1 MWRIPEKTVTENDAD
16 TPETALYRVKAT
28 VTDTE
33 GHNVDAGEQFNHMLV
48 TGPDEESAREH
59 FREHCADHEFAV
71 DSSLDVERM
80 AVDSFAELEAW
91 LDDRMDDGDELGH
104 EPLWNDMTE
113 IPIDGGESDE
123 RD

>member
-1 MWRIPEKTVTENDAD
+1 MTENDAD
-16 TPETALYRVKAT
+16 APEAALYRVEAT

-33 GHNVDAGEQFNHMLV
+33 GHNVDAGEQFHHMLV
-48 TGPDEESAREH
+48 TGPNEAAAREH
-59 FREHCADHEFAV
+59 FREHCEEHDFAV

-80 AVDSFAELEAW
+80 AVDSLAEPEAW

-113 IPIDGGESDE
+113 IPIDGGENDE